1 MKAIFKSAMMASV
14 VAMGLGLSACD
25 SAKENAAEDQ
35 AGAVRASSEATADA
49 MEETADK
56 LGGASEDAMENKA
69 EAVRDA
75 GEAKADAMED
85 KADTMDK
92 TPG

>member
-1 MKAIFKSAMMASV
+1 M
-14 VAMGLGLSACD
+14 
-25 SAKENAAEDQ
+25 ED
-35 AGAVRASSEATADA
+35 
-49 MEETADK
+49 TADK

-85 KADTMDK
+85 NADKMDK